1 MWCDH
6 VGHCGRLHTSTLDVA
21 WCSHRLESLHVA
33 KLAASFRERPPCD
46 DSVVP
51 PWIPNAISVIRVLL
65 VPVWLVLAFQA
76 REVALAG
83 GVIDRTPLLGV
94 FVALGLSD
102 LVDGFIAR
110 RFHLESNLG
119 ATLDAVADKL
129 AQVATV
135 TFLVFLGA
143 PGFASLPLWLW
154 VTLLARD
161 GALATGFLLVFRRH
175 RAVHIEHRWH
185 GKASS
190 LVLFVVITLGIANVQ
205 ETAILVGSFVSLA
218 LIVPSTVSYVREGLR
233 QLSASERPAVRGG
246 PPMKR

>member
-1 MWCDH
+1 M
-6 VGHCGRLHTSTLDVA
+6 
-21 WCSHRLESLHVA
+21 
-33 KLAASFRERPPCD
+33 
-46 DSVVP
+46 VP

-65 VPVWLVLAFQA
+65 VPVWLVLAFRA
-76 REVALAG
+76 RDVALTG

-94 FVALGLSD
+94 FLALGLSD

-135 TFLVFLGA
+135 TFLVFLGS

-161 GALATGFLLVFRRH
+161 GALAVGFLLVYRRH
-175 RAVHIEHRWH
+175 RQVHIEHRWH

-205 ETAILVGSFVSLA
+205 ETAILLGSLASLA

-233 QLSASERPAVRGG
+233 QLSASDAPAGRDG
-246 PPMKR
+246 PPMKT